1 MFHILDTVQVA
12 VDIKVAVLNE
22 IRNPFRLI
30 LHSRN
35 LSRLFYRAG
44 AIRDISA
51 QPSDIQ
57 QGRPTCFHID
67 SRPNRTGVTECL
79 TVAIH
84 QLETTAGKEAADFI
98 HPGIK
103 SYRFGHGWIFD
114 HFDRQTGK
122 NPSRMPF

>member
-51 QPSDIQ
+51 RVSTSI
-57 QGRPTCFHID
+57 
-67 SRPNRTGVTECL
+67 
-79 TVAIH
+79 
-84 QLETTAGKEAADFI
+84 AAQI
-98 HPGIK
+98 E
-103 SYRFGHGWIFD
+103 RA
-114 HFDRQTGK
+114 
-122 NPSRMPF
+122 